1 MREYGGFW
9 IRVGAYL
16 IDYIILQIAS
26 TVVMVVVMGSV
37 GGFSAGSAPDDT
49 VLTGAV
55 LAMYLVLLVGNW
67 LYYAILESSSWQ
79 GTVGKKA
86 LGLVVADGHG
96 ERISF
101 GRATGRF
108 FAKIISGLILLV
120 GYMMVGWTERKQ
132 GLHDMIASTYVYKAR
147 SPQELMTN
155 ARVFD

>member
-16 IDYIILQIAS
+16 IDYVILQIAS

-37 GGFSAGSAPDDT
+37 GGFSAGVAPDDT

-55 LAMYLVLLVGNW
+55 VGMYLVVIVGNW

-86 LGLVVADGHG
+86 VGLVVADGNG

-101 GRATGRF
+101 LRATGRF
-108 FAKIISGLILLV
+108 FAKIISSLILFV

-132 GLHDMIASTYVYKAR
+132 GLHDMMADTYVYKAR
-147 SPQELMTN
+147 SPQELMTS